1 MEKEKYCVEK
11 LEPWKELPVFSLFS
25 TKGAGEETIEKP
37 DGKRDIHSFDALR
50 ILVLKKF
57 VFFILKDIFQIFCRI
72 QGGPQ
77 RRLSRSRFCVGGFP
91 GTPSDRGGHPKLQTE
106 RKRSL

>member
-1 MEKEKYCVEK
+1 MCFPRFYVEKEKYCVEK
-11 LEPWKELPVFSLFS
+11 SEPWKELPVFSLFS

-57 VFFILKDIFQIFCRI
+57 VFLF
-72 QGGPQ
+72 
-77 RRLSRSRFCVGGFP
+77 
-91 GTPSDRGGHPKLQTE
+91 
-106 RKRSL
+106 

>member
-11 LEPWKELPVFSLFS
+11 LEPLKELPVFSLFS

-57 VFFILKDIFQIFCRI
+57 FFYFKRHFSNFLPDSGRAAAAVLAVPIL
-72 QGGPQ
+72 
-77 RRLSRSRFCVGGFP
+77 RRWIPRNSVR
-91 GTPSDRGGHPKLQTE
+91 
-106 RKRSL
+106 

>member
-1 MEKEKYCVEK
+1 VEKEKYCVEK
-11 LEPWKELPVFSLFS
+11 SEPWKELPVFSLFS

-57 VFFILKDIFQIFCRI
+57 VFLF
-72 QGGPQ
+72 
-77 RRLSRSRFCVGGFP
+77 
-91 GTPSDRGGHPKLQTE
+91 
-106 RKRSL
+106 